1 MNTLKEGADAL
12 FEPSPYTRYV
22 LQDDERK
29 SFWTG
34 HNPVSPKGWTRD
46 IQKAKVVVGLAGV
59 VETRRE
65 VSPIV
70 EFDEGPGLGRL
81 GAIYRRTRITYFREL
96 EGAAEERAHA

>member
-1 MNTLKEGADAL
+1 MNKLKDGAEVV
-12 FEPSPYTRYV
+12 FESSPYTRYV

-46 IQKAKVVVGLAGV
+46 IDRAKVVVGLAGV
-59 VETRRE
+59 VEARAQ

-70 EFDEGPGLGRL
+70 EIDEGPGLGRL
-81 GAIYRRTRITYFREL
+81 GQTYRRTRITYFREL
-96 EGAAEERAHA
+96 EGAAEERAIA